1 VSDKCNAEL
10 HIGDDFGDNHATMI
24 CQLEKD
30 HGGCH
35 IEKWNNNEGDLRLDS
50 WHGDDR
56 DE

>member
-1 VSDKCNAEL
+1 MNTCKAEL
-10 HIGDDFGDNHATMI
+10 HIGDDFGDNHATMK

-35 IEKWNNNEGDLRLDS
+35 IEKWNNNEGDLRLVS